1 MISIQNLSKS
11 FGDLIAV
18 DQLSLEI
25 REGEILGFL
34 GPNGAGKTTTIHMIC
49 GLLDR
54 DSGDILWNEQPSLN
68 NQSIGFCPQENVFWP
83 KLTCLEQMVFSGQM
97 YGMPRQEAEARGIT
111 LLETLGL
118 SAKADERAS
127 RLSGGMKR
135 RLNVALALIH
145 DPEILIFDEP
155 ESGLDPQ
162 SRLLVRELI
171 KSLAFKK
178 TVIITSHNMD
188 EVERLAHRVAIID
201 HGKLLKLDT
210 VENLVGSVGGGDLL
224 EISIAPD
231 SDQEMVNKLVGTF
244 EPNVD
249 SVTAVHDRLKVRST
263 SAVDLI
269 PEIIEKLNAFGI
281 DHGEVQLR
289 KNSLEDVF
297 IHLTGRGLR
306 E

>member
-1 MISIQNLSKS
+1 MISIQNLCKS
-11 FGDLIAV
+11 FGDLVAV

-34 GPNGAGKTTTIHMIC
+34 GPNGAGKTTTIHMLC

-54 DSGDILWNEQPSLN
+54 DAGKILWNDQSTLN
-68 NQSIGFCPQENVFWP
+68 NLSIGFCPQENVFWP

-97 YGMPRQEAEARGIT
+97 YGMPKNEAKIRGSQ
-111 LLETLGL
+111 LLETLAL

-171 KSLAFKK
+171 KNLAFKK

-188 EVERLAHRVAIID
+188 EIERLAHRVAIID

-210 VENLVGSVGGGDLL
+210 VDNLIASVGDGDRL
-224 EISIAPD
+224 EISIPPATDPD
-231 SDQEMVNKLVGTF
+231 SINKLLLAL
-244 EPNVD
+244 EPNSE
-249 SVTAVHDRLKVRST
+249 SVTTANDRLLIRSNR
-263 SAVDLI
+263 AVDLI
-269 PEIIEKLNAFGI
+269 PEVVAKLTEFGI

>member
-11 FGDLIAV
+11 FGDLRAV

-34 GPNGAGKTTTIHMIC
+34 GPNGAGKTTTIHLLC

-54 DSGDILWNEQPSLN
+54 DAGNILWNGEPDLSQV
-68 NQSIGFCPQENVFWP
+68 SIGFCPQENVFWP
-83 KLTCLEQMVFSGQM
+83 RLTCLEQMIFTGRM
-97 YGMPRQEAEARGIT
+97 YGVSAVRSQERGRH
-111 LLETLGL
+111 LLQELGL
-118 SAKADERAS
+118 SPKLNVLAAK
-127 RLSGGMKR
+127 LSGGMKR

-145 DPEILIFDEP
+145 DPDILIFDEP

-162 SRLLVRELI
+162 SRLLVRDLI
-171 KSLAFKK
+171 RQLAFKK
-178 TVIITSHNMD
+178 TIIVTSHNMD
-188 EVERLAHRVAIID
+188 EIERLAHRVAIID

-210 VENLVGSVGGGDLL
+210 IENLKTAVGDGDLL
-224 EISIAPD
+224 EVS
-231 SDQEMVNKLVGTF
+231 F
-244 EPNVD
+244 EPGTRDKLLDKAISVLNTLGLRTTLTQD
-249 SVTAVHDRLKVRST
+249 SFQIRSKKLT
-263 SAVDLI
+263 EKI
-269 PEIIEKLNAFGI
+269 PWIIEAIKELDIGI
-281 DHGEVQLR
+281 GDIQLR